1 MSVKQISIFMENR
14 PGRISAVTKLLGD
27 GGIDIRAMALADTTD
42 FGILRIIV
50 DDEEKCIKL
59 LADAGYSAR
68 ATAVVAVGFEDKPGA
83 LASVMEVLYNNNIS
97 VEYMYS
103 FISNKEAGKAY
114 IMLRVDDNDAAA
126 AALEEKGFTLL
137 NSGDL
142 FGDK

>member
-14 PGRISAVTKLLGD
+14 PGRISAVTKLLGE

-50 DDEEKCIKL
+50 DDEEKCVKL
-59 LADAGYSAR
+59 LSEAGYSAR
-68 ATAVVAVGFEDKPGA
+68 ATAVVAVGFDDKPGA
-83 LASVMEVLYNNNIS
+83 LASVMQVLYENNIS

-103 FISNKEAGKAY
+103 FISKEAGKAY

-142 FGDK
+142 FGNK